1 MSGHVYPENLSLK
14 QWADE
19 DRPREK
25 LLLKGKAALS
35 DAELV
40 AILLRTGTR
49 DETVVDVAKKLLN
62 RVGNDLNRLGK
73 LSVEDIMHFGIKGLG
88 ETKIITLVAALEL
101 GRRRQASVPREL
113 SKITCSRDA
122 YDLLSPL
129 MSDEIRDAFDLLS
142 PLMSDEIREQF
153 YLLLLNNANKVIA
166 EQVLSEGG
174 ITGTV
179 VDARLLFKQA
189 LLQNATSIVLA
200 HNHPS
205 GNLKPSQA
213 DIDLTR
219 KIKDAGKLLEIK
231 LLDHLIIADHNYY
244 SFADEGMLV

>member
-1 MSGHVYPENLSLK
+1 MSDPAFPENLSLRH
-14 QWADE
+14 WAEE

-25 LLLKGKAALS
+25 LLLKGKQSLS

-49 DETVVDVAKKLLN
+49 DETVVDVAKRLLN

-73 LSVEDIMHFGIKGLG
+73 LSVEDIMHFDIKGLG

-101 GRRRQASVPREL
+101 GIPREH

-129 MSDEIRDAFDLLS
+129 MSDQ
-142 PLMSDEIREQF
+142 IREQF

-231 LLDHLIIADHNYY
+231 LLDHLIIADSNYY

>member
-1 MSGHVYPENLSLK
+1 MPMSDRTFPENLTLK

-25 LLLKGKAALS
+25 LLLKGKAAVS
-35 DAELV
+35 DAELI

-49 DETVVDVAKKLLN
+49 EENVVDVAKRLLHH
-62 RVGNDLNRLGK
+62 VGNDLNKLGK
-73 LSVEDIMHFGIKGLG
+73 LSVKDIMHFGIKGLG

-101 GRRRQASVPREL
+101 GRRRQAAAPREL

-122 YDLLSPL
+122 
-129 MSDEIRDAFDLLS
+129 FDLLS
-142 PLMSDEIREQF
+142 PLMSDQIREQF
-153 YLLLLNNANKVIA
+153 YLLLLNNANKVIS

-189 LLQNATSIVLA
+189 LLHNATSIVLA

-231 LLDHLIIADHNYY
+231 LLDHLIVCDGGYY
-244 SFADEGMLV
+244 SFADEGML

>member
-1 MSGHVYPENLSLK
+1 MSEPTYPENLTLK

-25 LLLKGKAALS
+25 LLLKGKQTLT
-35 DAELV
+35 DAELL

-49 DETVVDVAKKLLN
+49 EETVVDVAKKLLN
-62 RVGNDLNRLGK
+62 RVGNDLNMLGK
-73 LSVEDIMHFGIKGLG
+73 LSVPDIHHLGIKGLG
-88 ETKIITLVAALEL
+88 DTKIITLVAAMEL
-101 GRRRQASVPREL
+101 GRRQQRATPRQL
-113 SKITCSRDA
+113 SRVTESKDA
-122 YDLLSPL
+122 YELLAPL
-129 MSDEIRDAFDLLS
+129 MSDQ
-142 PLMSDEIREQF
+142 IREQF

-189 LLQNATSIVLA
+189 LLSNATSIVLA

-231 LLDHLIIADHNYY
+231 LLDHLIVADGGYY
-244 SFADEGMLV
+244 SFADEGML

>member
-1 MSGHVYPENLSLK
+1 MSETIYPENLSIK

-25 LLLKGKAALS
+25 LMLKGKQSLS
-35 DAELV
+35 DAELL

-62 RVGNDLNRLGK
+62 RVDNDLNKLGK
-73 LSVEDIMHFGIKGLG
+73 LSVQDILHFAVKGLG
-88 ETKIITLVAALEL
+88 ETKTITLVAALEL
-101 GRRRQASVPREL
+101 GRRRQAAAPRQL

-122 YDLLSPL
+122 Y
-129 MSDEIRDAFDLLS
+129 DLLS

-153 YLLLLNNANKVIA
+153 YLLLLNNANKVIS

-189 LLQNATSIVLA
+189 LLSNATSIVLA

-231 LLDHLIIADHNYY
+231 LMDHLIVADGGYY
-244 SFADEGMLV
+244 SFADEGML